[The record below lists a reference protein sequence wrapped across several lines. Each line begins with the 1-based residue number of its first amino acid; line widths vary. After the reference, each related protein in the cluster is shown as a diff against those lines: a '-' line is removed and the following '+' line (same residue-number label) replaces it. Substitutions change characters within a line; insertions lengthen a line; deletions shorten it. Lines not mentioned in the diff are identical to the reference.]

1 MRSLSTTLVALLA
14 CVAATGVLGHPSSE
28 EDKKAFFEARS
39 RVVAHTRRS
48 LERCAD
54 SPEARALEER
64 AVARR
69 LAKAEELRAKYG
81 LNKDKRDRQWFQ
93 HYNKLSHDLSYK
105 GYNLQTPA
113 KTLFSSNTTCALVP
127 ETIIGPYYVEGELI
141 RSDITD
147 GQKGVRAHVDYQFIN
162 IRTCKPVPDLL
173 VDIWHC
179 NALGVYSGVSAPG
192 QGGLDTTYG
201 RGVQKTDSDG
211 VVQFDTIFPG
221 HYAGRATHIHVMST
235 DHARVLPNGTFEGG
249 TVRHIG
255 QTYFDESVIKAVEAT
270 EPYRRN
276 PARRTTN
283 LQDSF
288 ASDQATPQ
296 YDPFVKH
303 VYLGSKAQDGLLLF
317 LSIGIDPDADYN
329 ECRTPAAHWHP
340 GGGEDLPD
348 PQFCNI

>member
-1 MRSLSTTLVALLA
+1 MPLATTLVALLA
-14 CVAATGVLGHPSSE
+14 CVAGVLGHPSSE
-28 EDKKAFFEARS
+28 EDKKAYLETRS
-39 RVVAHTRRS
+39 RVIAHTRRS

-69 LAKAEELRAKYG
+69 IAKAEELRAKYG

-93 HYNKLSHDLSYK
+93 HYNGLSHDMSYK
-105 GYNLQTPA
+105 GYNLNTPA

-162 IRTCKPVPDLL
+162 IRTCKPMPDLL
-173 VDIWHC
+173 IDIWHC

-201 RGVQKTDSDG
+201 RGVQKTDADG

-221 HYAGRATHIHVMST
+221 HYEGRATHIHVMST

-283 LQDSF
+283 LQDFF
-288 ASDQATPQ
+288 AGDQATPQ
-296 YDPFVKH
+296 YDPLVKH
-303 VYLGSKAQDGLLLF
+303 VYLGKKPQDGLLLF
-317 LSIGIDPDADYN
+317 LSIGLDPDADYN

-348 PQFCNI
+348 PQFCNM